1 MANQLIKLAE
11 NLSFRQLVIMRVIG
25 AYQTGDFNGPPRRD
39 SAFKTINGYDN
50 ISIATEIY
58 DLYRRGIVH
67 SDSAILGAAGI
78 TPSKLTI
85 GGIGALLY
93 NLMDLPHMAFDKM
106 AERIVMFLITK

>member
-1 MANQLIKLAE
+1 MV
-11 NLSFRQLVIMRVIG
+11 RQG
-25 AYQTGDFNGPPRRD
+25 
-39 SAFKTINGYDN
+39 
-50 ISIATEIY
+50 TEIY